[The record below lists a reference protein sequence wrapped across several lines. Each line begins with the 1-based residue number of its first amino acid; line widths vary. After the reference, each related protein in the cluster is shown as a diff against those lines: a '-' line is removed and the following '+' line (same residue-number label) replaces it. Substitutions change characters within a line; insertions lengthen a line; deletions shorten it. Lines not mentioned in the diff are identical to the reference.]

1 MMIEMIEPM
10 GSDQLA
16 WSRLGGAP
24 VSLRL
29 PAESPVKAG
38 DRIAVAIASA
48 KVNLFDRA
56 SGRRL

>member
-1 MMIEMIEPM
+1 M
-10 GSDQLA
+10 GSDLLA

-29 PAESPVKAG
+29 PAESPTKAG
-38 DRIAVAIASA
+38 DRVAVAIAPT
-48 KVNLFDRA
+48 KVSLFDRS